1 MSNKVLQFII
11 QLKDQMSSGV
21 LAVANNANRSFE
33 NMNRNAQRTGRSI
46 ADINMQLDALR
57 RTRDLSVDTRQISRA
72 NREMQSLER
81 QRNRLMGLGTPGTGG
96 GGMGLGGL
104 VKGYMGFQV
113 LSMAGSALTSSVS
126 GAMER
131 GMLNT
136 QFGVLTGSAYKGNKL
151 TKDLA
156 SLSADTILGPGVFKN
171 AQTMLSFGVATEKI
185 MPVMK
190 MLGNISGGNQ
200 EKLDGLALAFA
211 NTASAGRLTGQDL
224 LQYVN
229 AGFNPLNEIS
239 RKTGVSMAILKKRME
254 DGGISV
260 DMVHDAMKSATSQ
273 GGRFYDMLNKAA
285 DTPFGKFQKLKGQL
299 LETAVGVG
307 NMLMPAVNKGL
318 DFVSIGLDKVNAN
331 LSSFARG
338 ASGIWNNTILP
349 TIRAVKPILVQSYN
363 TLVPIF
369 TKATEHYMAFASKV
383 GPTLTNIANILSKVL
398 VPAIK
403 IAGPILG
410 WVFDKITKQVS
421 DLLGLL
427 ETMTGWVSRWV
438 DNNPYLKMLDSL
450 GNAIQPKINHIKETI
465 KAGVSDNEMISFF
478 KKIGEIHG
486 EAYMNAIAIKL
497 NAIAKWADKF
507 YNTTFFTGRLAE
519 IKATMVGGKGTMVTP
534 GASSSSGTYSFPGMS
549 NNLSESKQKVKAHTD
564 SITGGGA
571 RNIYITLG
579 KFQDQLNIHTMTVKE
594 GVNEMEQMI
603 ENSLLRILNSANA
616 ISN

>member
-1 MSNKVLQFII
+1 MSKILQFVLQI
-11 QLKDQMSSGV
+11 KDQMSSGV
-21 LAVANNANRSFE
+21 LAAATNVNRTFDSMSRRAN
-33 NMNRNAQRTGRSI
+33 TVGRSI
-46 ADINMQLDALR
+46 HDINMQLDSLR
-57 RTRDLSVDTRQISRA
+57 RTRELSVDTRQIRNA
-72 NREMQSLER
+72 GREMAALER
-81 QRNRLMGLGTPGTGG
+81 QRDRLMGMGG
-96 GGMGLGGL
+96 AGRSGSGLGLAGL
-104 VKGYMGFQV
+104 VKGYMGFQA
-113 LSMAGSALTSSVS
+113 LNMAGSALTSSV
-126 GAMER
+126 GNAMER

-136 QFGVLTGSAYKGNKL
+136 QFGVLTGSSKKGDAL
-151 TKDLA
+151 TKELA
-156 SLSADTILGPGVFKN
+156 RLSADTILGPGVFKN

-299 LETAVGVG
+299 METSIRFGE
-307 NMLMPAVNKGL
+307 MLNPVVSGGL
-318 DFVSIGLDKVNAN
+318 DVLSDTLDKVNAN
-331 LSSFARG
+331 MVNFSKG
-338 ASGIWNNTILP
+338 ALQIWNGTILP
-349 TIRAVKPILVQSYN
+349 TFKALKPILVQSYN
-363 TLVPIF
+363 AIVPILS
-369 TKATEHYMAFASKV
+369 KITENSMALASKV
-383 GPTLTNIANILSKVL
+383 GPTLTNIANILSKRL

-410 WVFDKITKQVS
+410 FVFDKITKQVNE
-421 DLLGLL
+421 LLGLL
-427 ETMTGWVSRWV
+427 GTMTGWISKWV
-438 DNNPYLKMLDSL
+438 DYNPYLKMLDKL
-450 GNAIQPKINHIKETI
+450 GDTIQPKIDHIKEAI
-465 KAGVSDNEMISFF
+465 KSGISDDEMVKFF
-478 KKIGEIHG
+478 KSIGEIHG
-486 EAYMNAIAIKL
+486 TSYMNAIAGKL
-497 NAIAKWADKF
+497 SAIAQWADNF
-507 YNTTFFTGRLAE
+507 YNTTYFTQRVSDL
-519 IKATMVGGKGTMVTP
+519 KSTMKVGKTAIITP
-534 GASSSSGTYSFPGMS
+534 GGSGSNSSYSFPDTG
-549 NNLSESKQKVKAHTD
+549 LGDSKKKVKEHTD
-564 SITGGGA
+564 TITGGGA